1 MIRKYVDKKFIAH
14 VLFIALL
21 VFAVYKIESIF
32 GFISYVIGILTP
44 LLFGCGLA
52 YAVNVLMSPIER
64 RLFPNAAFKKAHS
77 VRRALAIFL
86 SLCMLAAIVA
96 AVLYL
101 VIPSLADTIVLLTE
115 SLQSIYTRF
124 YDWIYQNQARFPEL
138 ADFMNGLDWN
148 TIVNT
153 VSGFFSSGAGDFFSS
168 AISMVGTLLT
178 LIIDIIV
185 AFVFMIYILFNKE
198 KLASQTNRL
207 LHAFVKDK
215 HLERVYHVLATAHH
229 CFTSYIIGQAI
240 EAAVLGLS
248 CTLGML
254 IFGFPYAAL
263 VGCFIGVT
271 ALIPFVGAYIGGA
284 LGAIMIFT
292 VSPIRALWF
301 IVFLF
306 VLQQI
311 EDNVIYP
318 RIVGNSIGLPGIW
331 VIAAITIG
339 GSIGGVIGMILGVP
353 AFATVYKLVGEFVD
367 HHNEK
372 KEAVRAEAGAS
383 APTYAEAERAH
394 HEKHGIEKGNRF
406 KGIRN
411 LLAKLRVK
419 KDEEEDDKEAEAEST
434 EEDQDGTDD
443 EKDVPSDE
451 A

>member
-21 VFAVYKIESIF
+21 VFAVYKIETIL
-32 GFISYVIGILTP
+32 GFISYVIGVLSP

-52 YAVNVLMSPIER
+52 YAVNVLMAPIER
-64 RLFPNAAFKKAHS
+64 HLFPSATFKKARS
-77 VRRALAIFL
+77 VRRGLAIFL

-101 VIPSLADTIVLLTE
+101 VIPSLADTVVLLTE
-115 SLQSIYTRF
+115 SLQDLYTRF
-124 YDWIYQNQARFPEL
+124 TNWIQENQTRFPEL
-138 ADFMNGLDWN
+138 ADFMSGLEWSS
-148 TIVNT
+148 IVNA
-153 VSGFFSSGAGDFFSS
+153 VSGFFSSGTGDIFTS
-168 AISMVGTLLT
+168 AISMIGTFFT
-178 LIIDIIV
+178 LVIDIIV

-198 KLASQTNRL
+198 KLASQVNRL
-207 LHAFVKDK
+207 LHAFIKDK
-215 HLERVYHVLATAHH
+215 HLTRIYHVLATAHH
-229 CFTSYIIGQAI
+229 CFTSYIIGQVI

-271 ALIPFVGAYIGGA
+271 ALVPFVGAYVGGA

-311 EDNVIYP
+311 EDNLIYP
-318 RIVGNSIGLPGIW
+318 RIVGTSIGLPGIW

-339 GSIGGVIGMILGVP
+339 GSIGGVLGMILGVP
-353 AFATVYKLVGEFVD
+353 AFATVYKLLGEFVD
-367 HHNEK
+367 HHSER

-394 HEKHGIEKGNRF
+394 HEKHGIEKGKRF
-406 KGIRN
+406 KG
-411 LLAKLRVK
+411 LARLVSKLGKVK
-419 KDEEEDDKEAEAEST
+419 MTEGEKQDEASECDRGESET
-434 EEDQDGTDD
+434 TDD
-443 EKDVPSDE
+443 T
-451 A
+451 

>member
-21 VFAVYKIESIF
+21 IFAVYKIESIF
-32 GFISYVIGILTP
+32 GLLSYVLGILTP

-64 RLFPNAAFKKAHS
+64 RLFPNATFKKSHS
-77 VRRALAIFL
+77 VRRALAIVL
-86 SLCMLAAIVA
+86 SLCTLAAIVV

-101 VIPSLADTIVLLTE
+101 VIPSLTDTVVLLTE
-115 SLQSIYTRF
+115 SLQNIYTRF

-138 ADFMNGLDWN
+138 ADFMSGLDWN
-148 TIVNT
+148 TIVGAVSSFFNT
-153 VSGFFSSGAGDFFSS
+153 GASDFFNS
-168 AISMVGTLLT
+168 AISMIGTLFT

-198 KLASQTNRL
+198 KLASQVNRL
-207 LHAFVKDK
+207 LHAFIKDK
-215 HLERVYHVLATAHH
+215 HLTRIYHVLATAHH
-229 CFTSYIIGQAI
+229 CFTSYIIGQTI
-240 EAAVLGLS
+240 EAAVLGVS

-254 IFGFPYAAL
+254 LFGFPYAAL

-271 ALIPFVGAYIGGA
+271 ALVPFVGAYIGGA

-301 IVFLF
+301 LVFLF

-318 RIVGNSIGLPGIW
+318 RIVGSSIGLPGIW

-367 HHNEK
+367 HHSER
-372 KEAVRAEAGAS
+372 KEAVRAEEGAA
-383 APTYAEAERAH
+383 APTYAEAERKH
-394 HEKHGIEKGNRF
+394 HEKHGITRGTRF
-406 KGIRN
+406 KG
-411 LLAKLRVK
+411 LKKLFAKLRTD
-419 KDEEEDDKEAEAEST
+419 KDGGKETQKEEDSEKEEAHQGDDSS
-434 EEDQDGTDD
+434 EE
-443 EKDVPSDE
+443 

>member
-21 VFAVYKIESIF
+21 VFAVYKIETIL
-32 GFISYVIGILTP
+32 GFISYVIGVLSP

-52 YAVNVLMSPIER
+52 YAVNVLMAPIER
-64 RLFPNAAFKKAHS
+64 HLFPSATFKKARS
-77 VRRALAIFL
+77 VRRGLAIFL
-86 SLCMLAAIVA
+86 SLCMLAAIVV

-101 VIPSLADTIVLLTE
+101 VIPSLADTVVLLTE
-115 SLQSIYTRF
+115 SLQDLYTRF
-124 YDWIYQNQARFPEL
+124 TNWIQENQTRFPEL
-138 ADFMNGLDWN
+138 ADFMSGLEWSS
-148 TIVNT
+148 IVNA
-153 VSGFFSSGAGDFFSS
+153 VSGFFSSGTGDIFTS
-168 AISMVGTLLT
+168 AISMIGTFFT
-178 LIIDIIV
+178 LVIDIIV

-198 KLASQTNRL
+198 KLASQVNRL
-207 LHAFVKDK
+207 LHAFIKDK
-215 HLERVYHVLATAHH
+215 HLTRIYHVLATAHH
-229 CFTSYIIGQAI
+229 CFTSYIIGQVI

-271 ALIPFVGAYIGGA
+271 ALVPFVGAYVGGA

-311 EDNVIYP
+311 EDNLIYP
-318 RIVGNSIGLPGIW
+318 RIVGTSIGLPGIW

-339 GSIGGVIGMILGVP
+339 GSIGGVLGMILGVP
-353 AFATVYKLVGEFVD
+353 AFATVYKLLGEFVD
-367 HHNEK
+367 HHSER

-394 HEKHGIEKGNRF
+394 HEKHGIEKGKRF
-406 KGIRN
+406 KG
-411 LLAKLRVK
+411 LARLVSKLGKVK
-419 KDEEEDDKEAEAEST
+419 KTEVEKQDEASECDRGESET
-434 EEDQDGTDD
+434 TDD
-443 EKDVPSDE
+443 T
-451 A
+451 